1 MNAEMME
8 GQEAHDDR
16 PGQRVGYLA
25 PHEFRLLTELEQ
37 LKTRMQKLVAF
48 LDGETAPSLRQR
60 DRDLLILQLAHMR
73 AYADVLSERVER
85 LCS

>member
-1 MNAEMME
+1 MNAEMLE
-8 GQEAHDDR
+8 GKVAHDER

-48 LDGETAPSLRQR
+48 LDGDSAASLRQR

-73 AYADVLSERVER
+73 AYAEVLTERVER
-85 LCS
+85 LCA